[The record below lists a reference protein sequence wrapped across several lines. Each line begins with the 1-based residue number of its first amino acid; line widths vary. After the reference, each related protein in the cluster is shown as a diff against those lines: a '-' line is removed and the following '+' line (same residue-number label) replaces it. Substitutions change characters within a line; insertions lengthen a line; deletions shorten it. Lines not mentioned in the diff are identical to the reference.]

1 MNFIFTIFIILL
13 FLLSNCVC
21 NIDESLRI
29 TNEILTKIW
38 NDWEIDKY
46 PTFLISGYMPRH
58 SYELIKHRFKKII
71 SHAIF
76 NGKTKENDNILTSSK
91 LKFVISFMGSSVTA
105 GHDSPSNMSFPVV
118 TEKLMKLP
126 FKTAGIDLEIR
137 NTAMGNNPCLP
148 YDACSQ
154 TFSGHDADI
163 IHWEQ
168 SYNCFPTDEGPKT
181 RSIFET
187 FVRQIALMENRPII
201 VFSDSNTPNWHA
213 SDCPANRSKTIFPSK
228 DEINALKSIKSDG
241 SGLHLFTDSNSKI
254 MNMWGAIKHLVGH
267 YPSTGMQFFT
277 HSGYEK
283 YKCKGP
289 YIDEWGCCSASWHPS
304 RTGHALRAAHHAYT
318 WLTIWKTAL
327 SEMATKMKSSN
338 NKITK
343 QDMERHL
350 KPIQDVIPKRNLY
363 DNMLGDGKIQCFTDF
378 EPHYDMSSNLTNIV
392 IHSSNWKKSIMETI
406 FEPNSRIVEIA
417 RKKGYAD
424 FKWLLYGSKEEG
436 PLYLDINVH
445 KQGHIMLCQPPGS
458 WGKIP
463 DKFASLWNNQTIDIH
478 ITPNIDKI
486 NKENFQFTSEIKT
499 KSIQY
504 YIINPRPK
512 DGQSVCGYTDKE
524 VPIGSHVLTLSPLT
538 SSFMMLSVILIP

>member
-1 MNFIFTIFIILL
+1 MKIITILIITFL
-13 FLLSNCVC
+13 FLLSSCVG
-21 NIDESLRI
+21 NIDESLRK
-29 TNEILTKIW
+29 TNQILKKLW
-38 NDWEIDKY
+38 NDWEVDEY
-46 PTFLISGYMPRH
+46 PIFLTSGYMPHH

-71 SHAIF
+71 SDAIF
-76 NGKTKENDNILTSSK
+76 NDKTKEDDNTLISSK

-105 GHDSPSNMSFPVV
+105 GHDSPSNMSFPLI

-126 FKTAGIDLEIR
+126 FKIAGIELEVR
-137 NTAMGNNPCLP
+137 NTAMGNNPCIP

-154 TFSGHDADI
+154 TFSGKDADI

-168 SYNCFPTDEGPKT
+168 SYNCFPFDEGPRT

-213 SDCPANRSKTIFPSK
+213 SDCPANRSQIILPSNHEK
-228 DEINALKSIKSDG
+228 DTLKSIKNDD
-241 SGLHLFTDSNSKI
+241 SGLNLFTSANSKI
-254 MNMWGAIKHLVGH
+254 MSMWGAIKHLVSH

-304 RTGHALRAAHHAYT
+304 HTGHALRAAHHAYT

-327 SEMATKMKSSN
+327 IEMSFEKKLFD
-338 NKITK
+338 NKAYK
-343 QDMERHL
+343 PLERHL
-350 KPIQDVIPKRNLY
+350 KPIQIPKHNLY
-363 DNMLGDGKIQCFTDF
+363 DNLLGNGKIQCFTDF
-378 EPHYDMSSNLTNIV
+378 EPHYDISANLTNIV
-392 IHSSNWKKSIMETI
+392 IHSNWKKSIMETI
-406 FEPNSRIVEIA
+406 FEPASRIVENA
-417 RKKGYAD
+417 KRKGYKD
-424 FKWLLYGSKEEG
+424 FKWLLYGSKEDG
-436 PLYLDINVH
+436 PLYLDINVY

-463 DKFASLWNNQTIDIH
+463 DSFASLWHNETVDIY
-478 ITPNIDKI
+478 ITPNIEKI
-486 NKENFQFTSEIKT
+486 NKDNFQFTTEIKA

-504 YIINPRPK
+504 HVINPRPK

-524 VPIGSHVLTLSPLT
+524 VPIGSHVLTLYPLT
-538 SSFMMLSVILIP
+538 TKIMMLSVILIP